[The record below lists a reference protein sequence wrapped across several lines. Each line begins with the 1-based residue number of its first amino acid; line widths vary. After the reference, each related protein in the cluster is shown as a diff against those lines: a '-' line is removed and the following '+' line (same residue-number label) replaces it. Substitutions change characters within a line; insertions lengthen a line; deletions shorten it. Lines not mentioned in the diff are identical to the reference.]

1 MVGREKA
8 QVTEVAFLDLL
19 EPSMTSTIMLNSKKL
34 QWVAI
39 SVSILTIFLIIFVS
53 LLSRKFWRE
62 RKKKQ
67 QVKTDSSHFH
77 LKRRFFQ
84 LKKYFFFSWIF
95 IEFNKQIKIIS
106 NWWKLF
112 VFCPCQGDCKC
123 CQTNLL
129 DEKSDHRTTDQQRIQ
144 LERHRRANH
153 PDRKTNVDSQSIS
166 TEFRKHDS
174 D

>member
-1 MVGREKA
+1 MVGSEKA

-84 LKKYFFFSWIF
+84 LKKYLIFFLESLLNSI
-95 IEFNKQIKIIS
+95 NKLK
-106 NWWKLF
+106 
-112 VFCPCQGDCKC
+112 
-123 CQTNLL
+123 
-129 DEKSDHRTTDQQRIQ
+129 
-144 LERHRRANH
+144 
-153 PDRKTNVDSQSIS
+153 
-166 TEFRKHDS
+166 
-174 D
+174 